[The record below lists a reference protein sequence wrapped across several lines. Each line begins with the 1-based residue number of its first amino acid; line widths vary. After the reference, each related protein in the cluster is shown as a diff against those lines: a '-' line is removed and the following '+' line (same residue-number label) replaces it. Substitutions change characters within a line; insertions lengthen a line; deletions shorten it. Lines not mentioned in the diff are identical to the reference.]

1 MVRLLSLCFQ
11 VLLVLVVRGTENVGD
26 AAFAAGASSASSF
39 RTSSYS
45 TSRSSNGC
53 SNIRREELLRSQ
65 TTASSALSS
74 SSFSTSC
81 LPFLQQKPNQ
91 GFLSKFRGGSSSTP
105 VGPSGKLEAGDTGLS
120 SSSSLSMTTSDG
132 ESSDQAA
139 AADVTAKKSFLMIEI
154 DTILKT
160 IAIIVV
166 TYLGYTYRSTLSS
179 LFNKEQMQTKTLAI
193 LNDLNTLPK
202 YKSYTSYVLGMA
214 IWEMLGLSTIPVETA
229 AGMVFGWIGFVLSG
243 TAKLLGATMAFSIGR
258 YGILAK
264 YVQKQLLEKNT
275 FIQLVEK
282 STKEHPFKV
291 LVYLKASCFPE
302 TIKNYGAAVL
312 FPITLKMFMFA
323 TMIHGWTFTALW
335 TFLGVDTAKRLAVT
349 NLPTNKFLQVLLV
362 LSIINGVVVSPL
374 AMGLWMKSLQDT
386 KQESEGNG
394 ENGGGEA
401 SGNGGEGGE
410 IAVGGDGI

>member
-1 MVRLLSLCFQ
+1 MLS
-11 VLLVLVVRGTENVGD
+11 T
-26 AAFAAGASSASSF
+26 
-39 RTSSYS
+39 
-45 TSRSSNGC
+45 
-53 SNIRREELLRSQ
+53 
-65 TTASSALSS
+65 
-74 SSFSTSC
+74 
-81 LPFLQQKPNQ
+81 
-91 GFLSKFRGGSSSTP
+91 RGGSSP
-105 VGPSGKLEAGDTGLS
+105 APAGVSGQIGDTTTSLSS
-120 SSSSLSMTTSDG
+120 SSSSLSMTTTSDN
-132 ESSDQAA
+132 ESSNQNAAA
-139 AADVTAKKSFLMIEI
+139 AADDSTAKKSFLMIEI

-160 IAIIVV
+160 IAVLV
-166 TYLGYTYRSTLSS
+166 LTYLGYTYRTTLSS

-193 LNDLNTLPK
+193 LHDLNTLPK
-202 YKSYTSYVLGMA
+202 YQSYTSYVVGMA

-243 TAKLLGATMAFSIGR
+243 TAKLLGATMAFSVGR

-282 STKEHPFKV
+282 STKEHPFQV

-312 FPITLKMFMFA
+312 FPITLKMFMVA

-335 TFLGVDTAKRLAVT
+335 TFLGVDTAKRLAVA

-386 KQESEGNG
+386 KQEGDGNG
-394 ENGGGEA
+394 NGNN
-401 SGNGGEGGE
+401 NGGEEFVGE
-410 IAVGGDGI
+410 RGEGI